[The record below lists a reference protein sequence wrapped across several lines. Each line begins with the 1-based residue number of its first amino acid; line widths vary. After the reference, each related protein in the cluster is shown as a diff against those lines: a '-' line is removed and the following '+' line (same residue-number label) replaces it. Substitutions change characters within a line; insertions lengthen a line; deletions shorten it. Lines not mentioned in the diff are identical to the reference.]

1 MCVCVG
7 HSVLSSLFA
16 TPWTIAHQ
24 APLSMGFSRQ
34 EYWSGLPFPSPF
46 AMPQSSGF
54 AHVYHPTV
62 LDPSLLPR
70 INLVYHNWKYH
81 YLHLSAFLQSLQSQ
95 WIIWHH
101 RPWWIVSDHM
111 PWKTRIPQH
120 SQRLYRRHS
129 GLSTEAPCHQQLW
142 LQVKTWKAAKKTSP
156 FSLYTGSTGVITLIS
171 RAGSELAKGMLSSSF
186 FDLCFLWGQLIYSAF
201 LIIFALST
209 SCFFW
214 NQTKLNPSVLTSLG

>member
-1 MCVCVG
+1 MTWDSQPVGLSSAEWLTIGFWMVTRLPAEKPPERKELQNLLRAQLVFMCVCVG

-54 AHVYHPTV
+54 AHVYHPIV

-70 INLVYHNWKYH
+70 INLVYHNNWKYH

-95 WIIWHH
+95 WII
-101 RPWWIVSDHM
+101 
-111 PWKTRIPQH
+111 
-120 SQRLYRRHS
+120 
-129 GLSTEAPCHQQLW
+129 
-142 LQVKTWKAAKKTSP
+142 
-156 FSLYTGSTGVITLIS
+156 
-171 RAGSELAKGMLSSSF
+171 
-186 FDLCFLWGQLIYSAF
+186 
-201 LIIFALST
+201 
-209 SCFFW
+209 
-214 NQTKLNPSVLTSLG
+214 

>member
-46 AMPQSSGF
+46 AMPQSSDF
-54 AHVYHPTV
+54 ARVYHPIV

-70 INLVYHNWKYH
+70 ISLVYHNNWKYH

-101 RPWWIVSDHM
+101 RPWWIVSDHT
-111 PWKTRIPQH
+111 PWKTHIPH
-120 SQRLYRRHS
+120 HCQRLYRRHS

-142 LQVKTWKAAKKTSP
+142 LQVKTWKAAKKPARSACILGALELLH
-156 FSLYTGSTGVITLIS
+156 SLAEPGVS
-171 RAGSELAKGMLSSSF
+171 WQKG
-186 FDLCFLWGQLIYSAF
+186 C
-201 LIIFALST
+201 
-209 SCFFW
+209 
-214 NQTKLNPSVLTSLG
+214 SVLASLTYVFCGVNSFTQLSWLFLLSLPPVSFEIKQN